1 MTDIVK
7 LIHLWADDPDSP
19 VPPVVPT
26 EYALLAVDEIELLRE
41 TILGKTY
48 TFNDDLKWVPED
60 IIHVQSERIKQ
71 LEDECQKLANYLM
84 HELVF
89 VHEKLI
95 EEVDV
100 SLEPYLGG

>member
-26 EYALLAVDEIELLRE
+26 EYALMAADEIERLRA
-41 TILGKTY
+41 
-48 TFNDDLKWVPED
+48 
-60 IIHVQSERIKQ
+60 
-71 LEDECQKLANYLM
+71 ECQKLANYLM